1 MSENFWSNLCTLTTL
16 INTNFDESFALIR
29 TYILTR
35 TKTEPSLVDGEF
47 KLMFNKNKALK
58 ADFESIV
65 RKYHSQMTELTV
77 DNDNVKVSDSE
88 MAAFNK
94 SCDIQQEKLK
104 AQKQQLI
111 FLGAS
116 EATLQLFDN
125 DVNEWLN
132 FQSEFHDYIKNLK
145 FSSIRIQGE
154 QITKRWM
161 VCV

>member
-16 INTNFDESFALIR
+16 INTNFDESFSLIR
-29 TYILTR
+29 TYIFTR
-35 TKTEPSLVDGEF
+35 TKTEPSLVDAEF
-47 KLMFNKNKALK
+47 KLMFNTNKALK

-77 DNDNVKVSDSE
+77 DNVKVSDSE

-94 SCDIQQEKLK
+94 ACDIQQDKLK

-116 EATLQLFDN
+116 EETLQLFDN

>member
-1 MSENFWSNLCTLTTL
+1 MSENFWANLCTLTAI
-16 INTNFDESFALIR
+16 INTNFDESHALIR

-47 KLMFNKNKALK
+47 KLMFNTNKALK

-77 DNDNVKVSDSE
+77 DNVKVSDSE

-94 SCDIQQEKLK
+94 ACDIQQEKMK

-111 FLGAS
+111 FLGSA
-116 EATLQLFDN
+116 EKTLQLFDN
-125 DVNEWLN
+125 DVNEWLL
-132 FQSEFHDYIKNLK
+132 FQSDFSDYIQNLK

>member
-1 MSENFWSNLCTLTTL
+1 MSENFWSNLCTLTSI

-29 TYILTR
+29 KYILPR

-47 KLMFNKNKALK
+47 QLIFNTNKALK

-77 DNDNVKVSDSE
+77 DNVKVSDSE

-94 SCDIQQEKLK
+94 ACDIQQEKLK

-116 EATLQLFDN
+116 EKTLQLFDN
-125 DVNEWLN
+125 DVNEWLI
-132 FQSEFHDYIKNLK
+132 FQSDFHDYIKNLK